1 MPAPC
6 HPARAPVC
14 PATPDCFPHHCTGM
28 QTLSS
33 HSLLQDRKWMSRG
46 QTSERRDLPV
56 HLRGHFLHSEEC
68 EELFSSS
75 LHYCHADPRAAPN
88 PFGIL
93 EASLTPEHPWFRRSP
108 TVHASRAT
116 VTEKLN
122 ISQLEGK
129 KGKPN
134 RSTIYT
140 SCERNWD
147 HRTDHK
153 GTLGKPCC
161 IKSLVDMLLKIHTA
175 DFWAQSPPCK

>member
-1 MPAPC
+1 M
-6 HPARAPVC
+6 
-14 PATPDCFPHHCTGM
+14 
-28 QTLSS
+28 
-33 HSLLQDRKWMSRG
+33 QDRKWTSRG

-56 HLRGHFLHSEEC
+56 YLLGNFLHSEES

-75 LHYCHADPRAAPN
+75 LHYCHADPRAVPN
-88 PFGIL
+88 PLGIF
-93 EASLTPEHPWFRRSP
+93 EASLMPEQPLFPRSP
-108 TVHASRAT
+108 LFRSRST

-122 ISQLEGK
+122 IPQLEGK
-129 KGKPN
+129 KRKPN
-134 RSTIYT
+134 RSTEYT

-161 IKSLVDMLLKIHTA
+161 IRSLVDMLLKIHTA